1 MENCKKPTLS
11 AEYKKWLAELKH
23 RYRSTQIK
31 AAVSVNSVLIEF
43 YWNLGKDISEKYS
56 KSAFYGTSFFRRLSA
71 DLQMEMPGE
80 AGFSPRNIRYCVDF
94 YELYKGLLQQDVAKV
109 PEQSAKPVFPTKA
122 GQPEHLQQPV
132 AKAVSQGKPLPFFL
146 IPWGHHCTILDKC
159 RSDVNKAMFYVCKT
173 LENNWSR
180 NVLLNWISS
189 DLYGRS
195 GKALTNYPLTLPE
208 PDGDLAQQL
217 TKDPYIFA
225 VQGLSEHYNE
235 TELKKAMV
243 ANIETLLL
251 ELGSGFAFVGREKTV
266 EVCGE
271 EKRIDLLFYFI
282 PQHRYLAVEVKTGE
296 FDPADLGQLQ
306 GYVAACDL
314 VLNRPGDNPAMG
326 LLVCKG
332 KNAPLVRYLLG
343 KTELPLGVSDYELTS
358 VLPDKF
364 KSDIPSVEELEAE
377 LERMNIKES
386 AELQRPPDSK

>member
-1 MENCKKPTLS
+1 
-11 AEYKKWLAELKH
+11 
-23 RYRSTQIK
+23 
-31 AAVSVNSVLIEF
+31 
-43 YWNLGKDISEKYS
+43 
-56 KSAFYGTSFFRRLSA
+56 
-71 DLQMEMPGE
+71 
-80 AGFSPRNIRYCVDF
+80 
-94 YELYKGLLQQDVAKV
+94 
-109 PEQSAKPVFPTKA
+109 
-122 GQPEHLQQPV
+122 
-132 AKAVSQGKPLPFFL
+132 
-146 IPWGHHCTILDKC
+146 
-159 RSDVNKAMFYVCKT
+159 MFYVYKT

-195 GKALTNYPLTLPE
+195 GKALTNFPLTLPE

-225 VQGLSEHYNE
+225 VQGLLEHYNE

-266 EVCGE
+266 EVYGE

-296 FDPADLGQLQ
+296 FDPAD
-306 GYVAACDL
+306 
-314 VLNRPGDNPAMG
+314 
-326 LLVCKG
+326 
-332 KNAPLVRYLLG
+332 
-343 KTELPLGVSDYELTS
+343 
-358 VLPDKF
+358 
-364 KSDIPSVEELEAE
+364 DIPSVEELEAE

>member
-1 MENCKKPTLS
+1 MRKTKTPILS
-11 AEYKKWLAELKH
+11 TEYRKWIIELKH

-56 KSAFYGTSFFRRLSA
+56 KADFYGTSFFRKLSA

-80 AGFSPRNIRYCVDF
+80 AGFSPRNIKYCVDF
-94 YELYKGLLQQDVAKV
+94 YELYRGL
-109 PEQSAKPVFPTKA
+109 
-122 GQPEHLQQPV
+122 LQQPV
-132 AKAVSQGKPLPFFL
+132 AKVQECGGNAGSSDRNGQIELLRQPVANVASQERCLPVFL
-146 IPWGHHCTILDKC
+146 IPWGHHCLILDKC
-159 RSDVNKAMFYVCKT
+159 KSDVKKALFYVSKT

-189 DLYGRS
+189 DLYSRN
-195 GKALTNYPLTLPE
+195 GKALTNFPATLPE

-235 TELKKAMV
+235 SELKKAMV
-243 ANIETLLL
+243 SNIENLLL
-251 ELGSGFAFVGREKTV
+251 ELGNGFAFVGREKTV
-266 EVCGE
+266 EVGGE

-314 VLNRPGDNPAMG
+314 SLNREGDNPAMG

-332 KNAPLVRYLLG
+332 KSAPLVRYLLG
-343 KTELPLGVSDYELTS
+343 KTEFPLGVSDYELTS

-377 LERMNIKES
+377 LERMS
-386 AELQRPPDSK
+386 AAENTLHQTPGM